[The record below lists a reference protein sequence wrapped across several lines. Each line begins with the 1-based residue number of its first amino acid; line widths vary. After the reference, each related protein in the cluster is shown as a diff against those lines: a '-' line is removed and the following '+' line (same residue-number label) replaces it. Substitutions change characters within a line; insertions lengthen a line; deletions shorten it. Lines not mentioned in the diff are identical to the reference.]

1 MIKVSESQWQK
12 AGEENPVRG
21 RPHRDSNFE
30 SPEAGIMMIMGR
42 GVRTECT
49 ADIPLETKL
58 PPCDGYPGTSGRQVR
73 VTVCVVGL
81 LIAIGKIS
89 TS

>member
-1 MIKVSESQWQK
+1 
-12 AGEENPVRG
+12 
-21 RPHRDSNFE
+21 
-30 SPEAGIMMIMGR
+30 MGR

-49 ADIPLETKL
+49 ADIPLETKF

-81 LIAIGKIS
+81 LVAIGKCLVLSAAFLRGNGVTRRTQKVIQGGDNGHVGRPERVLHDAQ
-89 TS
+89 